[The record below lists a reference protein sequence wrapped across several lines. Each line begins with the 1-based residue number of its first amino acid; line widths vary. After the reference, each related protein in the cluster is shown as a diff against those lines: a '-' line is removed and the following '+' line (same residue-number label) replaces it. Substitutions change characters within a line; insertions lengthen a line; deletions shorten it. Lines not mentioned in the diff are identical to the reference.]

1 MASSNEPIQLRSRL
15 IINFAAFLLN
25 LWFSTC
31 RITIIGRRFH
41 DQFVLG
47 DDKAVGATWHR
58 GAIFLVWFFRRIHPM
73 IMFSRSKDGELISGY
88 AEKLGIV
95 TVRGSSHRGGRE
107 AFREMVRFLRLPGS
121 RKVATVL
128 DGPRGPRCIAK
139 NGMIRLAMV
148 TGVPL
153 IPIMVSAHPAL
164 TIHMAW
170 DKTLIPLPFSKVVV
184 MYGEPWRPAR
194 QMRETEVEFLRQ
206 EVEGKLNQMLRRCDD
221 MVGYR
226 TTSS

>member
-1 MASSNEPIQLRSRL
+1 MGSYTEPIRLRSRL
-15 IINFAAFLLN
+15 IINLAAFLLN